1 LFEGLTERM
10 LGVFDKLKR
19 KGVLTEDDVKQSLR
33 QIRLVLLEADVNFN
47 VVKDFLA
54 AVKRRAVGEELLNS
68 LAPGE
73 QMIKIVYEELLEL
86 LQGEPETEPWRLKGE
101 LPIILICG
109 LNGAGKTTHAAKLAT
124 WYQSRGRKPML
135 VATDVH
141 RPAAIAQ
148 LQTLGEKVG
157 VPVFQMGDRGEPVN
171 IAKAALNQAR
181 EAGCDLL
188 LIDTAGRLHID
199 AALMDE
205 LVALEQGVEPDETW
219 LVLDAMTGQ
228 DAVNVAEQFEAKIA
242 VSGYILSK
250 MDSDARGGAALS
262 IRATTGQPIRFLG
275 IGEKPGDLEE
285 FHPDRIAGRILGRG
299 DMQSL
304 LERAEAAMDAG
315 TSRELEEKLRNN
327 SFDLEDFRQQLRQV
341 HNLGPLDQLM
351 SMMPGIGQQIA
362 SGQLM
367 VDESRLA
374 KFEAIISSM
383 TPDERKRPEIIK
395 NSRRKRIAAGSG
407 SSTKDVNGLL
417 RQFRQMK
424 NMFGQMAALE
434 KTSRGRRQLERMF
447 GSRR

>member
-1 LFEGLTERM
+1 MFEGLTERM
-10 LGVFDKLKR
+10 LGVFDRLKR
-19 KGVLTEDDVKQSLR
+19 KGVLTEEDVKQSLR
-33 QIRLVLLEADVNFN
+33 QIRLVLLEADVNFS

-54 AVKRRAVGEELLNS
+54 AVKRRAVGEELLSS

-73 QMIKIVYEELLEL
+73 QMIKIVYEELLGL
-86 LQGEPETEPWRLKGE
+86 LQGEQPLEPWRLSGD
-101 LPIILICG
+101 LPIVLLCG
-109 LNGAGKTTHAAKLAT
+109 LNGAGKTTHAAKLAA

-148 LQTLGEKVG
+148 LQMLGEKVG

-171 IAKAALNQAR
+171 IAKAALAQAR
-181 EAGCDLL
+181 ESDCDLL

-205 LVALEQGVEPDETW
+205 LVALEQGLSPDETW

-228 DAVNVAEQFEAKIA
+228 DAVNVASQFEARIG

-262 IRATTGQPIRFLG
+262 IRATTGKPIRFLG

-304 LERAEAAMDAG
+304 LERAEAAMDQA
-315 TSRELEEKLRNN
+315 TSRELEEKLRTNQ
-327 SFDLEDFRQQLRQV
+327 FDLEDFRQQLRQV

-351 SMMPGIGQQIA
+351 
-362 SGQLM
+362 
-367 VDESRLA
+367 V
-374 KFEAIISSM
+374 
-383 TPDERKRPEIIK
+383 IK
-395 NSRRKRIAAGSG
+395 NSRRKRIASGSG
-407 SSTKDVNGLL
+407 TSTKEVNGLL

-424 NMFGQMAALE
+424 TMFGQMAALE

-447 GSRR
+447 GRR

>member
-1 LFEGLTERM
+1 MFEGLTERM

-19 KGVLTEDDVKQSLR
+19 KGVLTEEDVKQSLR

-47 VVKDFLA
+47 VVKSFLA
-54 AVKRRAVGEELLNS
+54 AVKQRAVGEELLNS

-73 QMIKIVYEELLEL
+73 QMIKIVYEELLQL
-86 LQGEPETEPWRLKGE
+86 LQGDQPAEEWRLTGE
-101 LPIILICG
+101 LPVVMICG
-109 LNGAGKTTHAAKLAT
+109 LNGAGKTTCAAKLAA
-124 WYQSRGRKPML
+124 WYQSRGRKPLL

-141 RPAAIAQ
+141 RPAAIMQ

-171 IAKAALNQAR
+171 IAKAALAHAQQHD
-181 EAGCDLL
+181 CDLL

-199 AALMDE
+199 AALMHE
-205 LVALEQGVEPDETW
+205 LVELEQGLQPDETW

-228 DAVNVAEQFEAKIA
+228 DAVNVAEQFEAQVA
-242 VSGYILSK
+242 VSGYVLSK

-262 IRATTGQPIRFLG
+262 IRATTGKPIRFLG
-275 IGEKPGDLEE
+275 VGEKPSDLEE

-315 TSRELEEKLRNN
+315 NARELEEKLRTNK
-327 SFDLEDFRQQLRQV
+327 FDLEDFRQQLRQV

-351 SMMPGIGQQIA
+351 GMMPGVGQQLA
-362 SGQLM
+362 AGNLV

-374 KFEAIISSM
+374 RFEAIIGSM
-383 TPDERKRPEIIK
+383 TMDERQRPEIIK
-395 NSRRKRIAAGSG
+395 SSRRKRIAAGSG
-407 SSTKDVNGLL
+407 TSTKEVNGLL

-424 NMFGQMAALE
+424 QMFGQMAALE

-447 GSRR
+447 GRR